1 MSHPDALRHLAG
13 LVRRVDTDFSLA
25 EAALW
30 IAADDLPGVDPSI
43 YLARLDAMAARVRSL
58 VPDAADG
65 SAERCAALLHVLFRE
80 ERFAGNAAEYDDPRN
95 SYLNEVLLK
104 LVYLQRDDHPRAIAT
119 VEKMVLV
126 DPLGA
131 EHHRDLGLLYLAE
144 RAFGKAIASLERSLQ
159 LAPDA
164 PATETA
170 REHLRVATQMI
181 AGWK

>member
-1 MSHPDALRHLAG
+1 
-13 LVRRVDTDFSLA
+13 
-25 EAALW
+25 
-30 IAADDLPGVDPSI
+30 
-43 YLARLDAMAARVRSL
+43 
-58 VPDAADG
+58 
-65 SAERCAALLHVLFRE
+65 
-80 ERFAGNAAEYDDPRN
+80 
-95 SYLNEVLLK
+95 LN
-104 LVYLQRDDHPRAIAT
+104 RTHDHPRAIAT